1 MGIFNLN
8 FLKSA
13 DYNDAFIKNVLTY
26 SCFCWMKLYKD

>member
-13 DYNDAFIKNVLTY
+13 DYYDAFTKNVLTH
-26 SCFCWMKLYKD
+26 SCFYWMKLYKD